1 MTGGGVLN
9 VLFAA
14 LIGSFSL
21 GLVSCLP
28 CAARVIMA
36 IYGLHTLSLDAN
48 NERGRVAGL

>member
-21 GLVSCLP
+21 GLVSCRSD
-28 CAARVIMA
+28 AARVLTVKN
-36 IYGLHTLSLDAN
+36 GLCTPN
-48 NERGRVAGL
+48 